1 MQGYDHPGKEP
12 PRMPAF
18 RSPFTGRVMHPQNW
32 NADPQGPKSHHPCRF
47 GQLGPFSHV
56 PLISLKSK
64 FLMSKPEPV
73 PLLRRAVVRT
83 HVRHWAPVN
92 LPQPLCPPPSPP
104 HHVKYPTGTH
114 PVHSYLF
121 SSPAPFC
128 HHLDSNSTKMD
139 GKPPSCK
146 TDVKDTI
153 TRVPVIGTFFLL
165 PEKGSVVGELCL
177 PTPATPSKF
186 W

>member
-1 MQGYDHPGKEP
+1 M
-12 PRMPAF
+12 
-18 RSPFTGRVMHPQNW
+18 
-32 NADPQGPKSHHPCRF
+32 
-47 GQLGPFSHV
+47 
-56 PLISLKSK
+56 
-64 FLMSKPEPV
+64 
-73 PLLRRAVVRT
+73 T

-104 HHVKYPTGTH
+104 RRVKYPTGTH

-121 SSPAPFC
+121 SLPAPFC

-153 TRVPVIGTFFLL
+153 TRVPVIGTFSLL
-165 PEKGSVVGELCL
+165 PERVLWWVNCVSPPPPPPLSSGEVLPPGAAERDLIWKQGLHRGNQVTMTSLKWAPTQCDWYLYEKGQLGHRD
-177 PTPATPSKF
+177 TQGGRMR
-186 W
+186 WR